1 MLIVPRWKV
10 ITCWSYISP
19 LLGPLWEDQWQ
30 VRLLKGN
37 TMRHQFVSLGPEFL
51 SNFQLEY
58 FVCLLLK
65 TTKNFSWSPKSGVRS
80 ASREEGL
87 ELSDTSCATGQKAR
101 SLGHSF
107 TELSDLKCP
116 CGSKTLYFW
125 IVPACTQFGSVE
137 KEMTQKCNRGKS
149 EGDSD
154 FPYHNRCFRH
164 RL

>member
-10 ITCWSYISP
+10 ITCWSYVKSSP
-19 LLGPLWEDQWQ
+19 WSPVGAPVTGQITWREHHETPACFPRPWIPL
-30 VRLLKGN
+30 RLP
-37 TMRHQFVSLGPEFL
+37 TWVF
-51 SNFQLEY
+51 
-58 FVCLLLK
+58 CLLLK
-65 TTKNFSWSPKSGVRS
+65 TMTKNFSWSPKSAVRS

-87 ELSDTSCATGQKAR
+87 ELSDRACATGEKAR
-101 SLGHSF
+101 SPGHSF
-107 TELSDLKCP
+107 AELNDVKHS

-125 IVPACTQFGSVE
+125 IVSACTQFGSVE

-164 RL
+164 GL